1 MAPVPKSK
9 SPELQLLN
17 QMQTYLTR
25 SEILTGN
32 KDIFIIK
39 TKVNCPKS
47 EILRGIRPE
56 FQFDCSTKVHNVIV
70 AH

>member
-17 QMQTYLTR
+17 QMQIYLTR

-47 EILRGIRPE
+47 EILWE
-56 FQFDCSTKVHNVIV
+56 FVRSFSLIV
-70 AH
+70 D